1 MFVNCKRFDNDTSLF
16 SLINGIQT
24 IPTNL
29 SSALYVTSNWAFQW
43 KIIFNLDLTK
53 ESQEAIFIRKIKILL
68 RPPLLFNNIPLNAW
82 IFSRIHNSRL
92 NNNIAPINVR
102 HHYFKNSFFLST
114 ISEWNKL
121 DLRILNS
128 ATFSIFKKNLLNFSR
143 TLANILDIHN
153 PYWIKLLTHDCA

>member
-1 MFVNCKRFDNDTSLF
+1 MFANCKRFYNDTSLF
-16 SLINGIQT
+16 SVINGIQT
-24 IPTNL
+24 TPTNL
-29 SSALYVTSNWAFQW
+29 SSTLYVTSNWAFQW

-53 ESQEAIFIRKIKILL
+53 QSQEVIFSRKIKILL
-68 RPPLLFNNIPLNAW
+68 LPPLLFNNIPLNTW
-82 IFSRIHNSRL
+82 ILSRIHNSRL

-121 DLRILNS
+121 DLRITNS

-143 TLANILDIHN
+143 TLANILANFHWRW
-153 PYWIKLLTHDCA
+153 PK